1 MIINPGQQV
10 SVSEEQFQAEM
21 AKELEQIAL

>member
-1 MIINPGQQV
+1 MIANPGRQV

-21 AKELEQIAL
+21 AKELE